1 MTCSPFMVKCNGCQ
15 EPGQESQ
22 FILKL
27 SSMVTKPLWSIY
39 LGSRQVVCKLPY
51 RPHTLCLSSQFPD
64 AAREQGNDKHI
75 PQVRDQ
81 LYVIDSGISM
91 ETVNT

>member
-1 MTCSPFMVKCNGCQ
+1 MVMSNGSQ

-27 SSMVTKPLWSIY
+27 SSTVTKPLCNTY
-39 LGSRQVVCKLPY
+39 LGSRQVVCELPY
-51 RPHTLCLSSQFPD
+51 RQLTMCLSSQFPD
-64 AAREQGNDKHI
+64 AASGLGNDKYI

>member
-1 MTCSPFMVKCNGCQ
+1 MVINNGSQ
-15 EPGQESQ
+15 EPGPESQ

-27 SSMVTKPLWSIY
+27 SSTITKPLWSIY
-39 LGSRQVVCKLPY
+39 LGSRQVVCELPY
-51 RPHTLCLSSQFPD
+51 RPLTMCLPSQFPD
-64 AAREQGNDKHI
+64 AASGQGNDKHI